1 MPFNFPDTGPLVV
14 AICITTVALAVLGLL
29 LHTHLPRKRSE
40 PELAPE
46 ETFAHGLQGKADGT
60 SAAAPSPE
68 SRPYPSEPERR
79 MVITRFRLCVQNLDK
94 LSPEDLAEW
103 DVASTA
109 TTWHA
114 RWMTWGERA
123 ASLLLTGNVQL
134 LEEDATSM
142 LFEVALVS
150 PEEYPEEYPVRSTA
164 LAAALGLHIGYRFPA
179 LHIERV
185 AQKTTPTSTAPRPS
199 RSSPSGHGAGPRR
212 GGRYRGR
219 TGPRSQAPSTSA
231 SGLFLDLW

>member
-14 AICITTVALAVLGLL
+14 AICVTTVALAVLGLL
-29 LHTHLPRKRSE
+29 LHTHLPRRRSE

-46 ETFAHGLQGKADGT
+46 ESFTHGLHSNT

-79 MVITRFRLCVQNLDK
+79 MVVTRFRLCVNNLDK

-114 RWMTWGERA
+114 RWMTWSERA

-142 LFEVALVS
+142 LFEVTLVS
-150 PEEYPEEYPVRSTA
+150 PEELRWRN
-164 LAAALGLHIGYRFPA
+164 AARVTVHIGLRFPA
-179 LHIERV
+179 LSIERV
-185 AQKTTPTSTAPRPS
+185 AQKTTPTSTAPGHSWVMPSASRAGPVRPGPA
-199 RSSPSGHGAGPRR
+199 RGSPSMPAL
-212 GGRYRGR
+212 GRQRVSN
-219 TGPRSQAPSTSA
+219 P
-231 SGLFLDLW
+231 FLDLWDLG

>member
-14 AICITTVALAVLGLL
+14 AICVTTVALAVLGLL
-29 LHTHLPRKRSE
+29 LHTHLPRRRSG

-46 ETFAHGLQGKADGT
+46 ETFAHGLHSKADDT

-79 MVITRFRLCVQNLDK
+79 MVVTRFRLCVKNLDK

-150 PEEYPEEYPVRSTA
+150 PEEYPVRSTA

-185 AQKTTPTSTAPRPS
+185 AQKTTPTSTAPGHSWAMHLAS
-199 RSSPSGHGAGPRR
+199 RAGSPFPCSGHAPGSGYPSMPAI
-212 GGRYRGR
+212 GRQRV
-219 TGPRSQAPSTSA
+219 SN
-231 SGLFLDLW
+231 LFLDLE